1 MVEDSYPERIKLAFF
16 ALGRA
21 LLDVRGMVI
30 GIREHVR
37 ISKDAAGQFDK
48 DLTESLRQINEVF
61 QIFDDAQP
69 SRSVSSKRVSQ
80 AAQKRA
86 PDREPPSRLTKKA
99 QVKDKTNAAVERSPA
114 LELMRR
120 RCG

>member
-1 MVEDSYPERIKLAFF
+1 MVEDAYPERIKLAFF

-30 GIREHVR
+30 GIRENVR

-61 QIFDDAQP
+61 KIFEEAQP
-69 SRSVSSKRVSQ
+69 SPPVSSKRVPQ

-86 PDREPPSRLTKKA
+86 PNREQPSRLAKKA
-99 QVKDKTNAAVERSPA
+99 RLRTKQMQR
-114 LELMRR
+114 LRGHRR
-120 RCG
+120 